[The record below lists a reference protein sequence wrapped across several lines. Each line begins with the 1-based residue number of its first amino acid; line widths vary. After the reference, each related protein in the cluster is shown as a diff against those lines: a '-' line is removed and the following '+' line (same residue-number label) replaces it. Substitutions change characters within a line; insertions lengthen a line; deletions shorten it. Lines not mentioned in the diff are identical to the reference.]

1 MREFESLKEKYL
13 QSLSLSEDPNMKWA
27 KDQSDLLN
35 KSGISLN
42 TYEAYLLYFFIKS
55 NKCKKVVEIGTLTG
69 YSSLW
74 ISKAL
79 PIDGQLWTIEKS
91 SEHAE
96 IARQTFEKSKD
107 MRIHLVIGDAIEK
120 LSELESHGPFDAV
133 FIDGN
138 KSAYLKYLN
147 WTEKNLKTGGLLLA
161 DNTLLRGAVFN
172 NTSPDFHKKA
182 SPGTPSTLDSHSEN
196 SNSPF
201 SKKQISIMNEFN
213 NELAN
218 SGKFLSLLL
227 PTEEGFTISYKL

>member
-13 QSLSLSEDPNMKWA
+13 QSLSLTEDPNMKWA
-27 KDQSDLLN
+27 KEQSELLN

-42 TYEAYLLYFFIKS
+42 TYEGYLLYFFIKS
-55 NKCKKVVEIGTLTG
+55 NKCKKIVEIGTLTG

-91 SEHAE
+91 PEHAE

-107 MRIHLVIGDAIEK
+107 LRIHLVTGDAIEK
-120 LSELESHGPFDAV
+120 LSELESQGPFDAV

-138 KSAYLKYLN
+138 KSAYLKYLH

-161 DNTLLRGAVFN
+161 DNTLLRGAVY
-172 NTSPDFHKKA
+172 
-182 SPGTPSTLDSHSEN
+182 SEN
-196 SNSPF
+196 SSSPF

-213 NELAN
+213 SELAN

-227 PTEEGFTISYKL
+227 PTEEGFTIAYKL